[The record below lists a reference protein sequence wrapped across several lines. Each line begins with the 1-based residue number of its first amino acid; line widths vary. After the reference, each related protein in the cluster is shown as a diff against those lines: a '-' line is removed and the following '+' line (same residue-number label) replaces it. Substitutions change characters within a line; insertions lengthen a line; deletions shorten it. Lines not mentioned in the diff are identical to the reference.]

1 MKSFKLLLLTLL
13 LLVGSAVAMT
23 AKIKEPKIKEGT
35 SVGKYQKPGVPV
47 NIRYTSEQVEAGEE
61 SKIHIILLTAQ
72 TSGTMKVKLKIDH
85 HLEQVTKVEKN
96 LSFDLVS
103 GEGEYPVD
111 LTVMGEEDG
120 LYYVRLI
127 VSIKGKG
134 MRAFAVPVY
143 VGDGKLKAVKK
154 TVEKTKRGEN
164 ITVSPAAETIE
175 R

>member
-1 MKSFKLLLLTLL
+1 MKSFKLLLLSTLL
-13 LLVGSAVAMT
+13 VATSSMAMT
-23 AKIKEPKIKEGT
+23 AKVKEPKIIEGS
-35 SVGKYQKPGVPV
+35 SVGKYQKPGAPV

-72 TSGTMKVKLKIDH
+72 TSSAMKVKIKIDH
-85 HLEQVTKVEKN
+85 HLEQVTKIEKN

-103 GEGEYPVD
+103 GEREYPID
-111 LTVMGEEDG
+111 LTVIGGEDG
-120 LYYVRLI
+120 LYYVRVL
-127 VSIKGKG
+127 VTIKGKG

-143 VGDGKLKAVKK
+143 VGDGKLKTVKK

-164 ITVSPAAETIE
+164 ITVSPAEETIQ

>member
-1 MKSFKLLLLTLL
+1 MKNIKLLLLSS
-13 LLVGSAVAMT
+13 LLVGTSSMAMT
-23 AKIKEPKIKEGT
+23 AKVKEPKVVEGT
-35 SVGKYQKPGVPV
+35 SVGQYQKPGAPV
-47 NIRYTSEQVEAGEE
+47 NIRYTSEQIEAGEE
-61 SKIHIILLTAQ
+61 SKVHIVLLTAQ
-72 TSGTMKVKLKIDH
+72 TSGAMKVKIKIDH
-85 HLEQVTKVEKN
+85 HLEQVTKIEKN

-103 GEGEYPVD
+103 GEREYPID

-120 LYYVRLI
+120 LYYVKLL

-154 TVEKTKRGEN
+154 TIEKTKKGEN
-164 ITVSPAAETIE
+164 ITVSPAVETIE